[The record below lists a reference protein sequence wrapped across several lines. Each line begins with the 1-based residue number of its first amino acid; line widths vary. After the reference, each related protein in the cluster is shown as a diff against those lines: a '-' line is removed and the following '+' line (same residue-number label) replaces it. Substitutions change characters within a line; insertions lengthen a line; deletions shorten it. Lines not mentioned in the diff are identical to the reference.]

1 MCWKLPEV
9 DMAVLLTCRENKR
22 GMQKTPTSTNTKSH
36 NDQQLTAT
44 LPLGGSELR
53 SGEGYSSLMSLVD
66 SVIYLPS
73 PLVPR
78 DPPGGRMSC
87 TGSYLRSFGG
97 STITTRCQRQRLQTQ
112 KATATLPWEG
122 RSSAPGRDIQVRCCL
137 SIQQSNCPR
146 PLVPRDPPLGALHGI

>member
-1 MCWKLPEV
+1 
-9 DMAVLLTCRENKR
+9 MAVLLTCRENKR

-53 SGEGYSSLMSLVD
+53 SGEGYSSLMSFVD

-78 DPPGGRMSC
+78 DPPGGRGHFTEFS
-87 TGSYLRSFGG
+87 GSLWWVTQVFQGLGQACGCHASR
-97 STITTRCQRQRLQTQ
+97 TI
-112 KATATLPWEG
+112 E
-122 RSSAPGRDIQVRCCL
+122 QVVTIKHRHAYA
-137 SIQQSNCPR
+137 IDVAVAN
-146 PLVPRDPPLGALHGI
+146 VA